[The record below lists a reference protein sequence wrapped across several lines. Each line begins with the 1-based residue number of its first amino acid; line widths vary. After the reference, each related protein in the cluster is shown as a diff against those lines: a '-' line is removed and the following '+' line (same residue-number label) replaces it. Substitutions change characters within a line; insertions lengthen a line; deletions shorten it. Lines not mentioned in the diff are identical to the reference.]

1 LSKKK
6 CEKTKQMQKGMWL
19 QGGEWF
25 QEKLLQKS
33 QEPYQEKGHQENKN
47 TEKTLIIPSI

>member
-1 LSKKK
+1 
-6 CEKTKQMQKGMWL
+6 MQKGTWL
-19 QGGEWF
+19 QGCQWS

-33 QEPYQEKGHQENKN
+33 QEPYQEKGHHEKGHQENKN